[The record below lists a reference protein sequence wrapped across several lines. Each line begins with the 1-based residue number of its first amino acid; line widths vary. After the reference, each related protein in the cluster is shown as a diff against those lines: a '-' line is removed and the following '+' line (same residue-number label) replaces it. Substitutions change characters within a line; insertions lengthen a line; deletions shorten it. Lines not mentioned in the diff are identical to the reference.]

1 MCSSDLTLTLGTT
14 AFTTDGLVNGDTVTD
29 VTLTSA
35 GAADTATV
43 GSYDVTPS
51 TAIGSGLTNYAIS
64 YVTGTL
70 TVGAKALTITAD
82 ARSKTYGATL
92 TLGTSA
98 FTTDGLVNGD
108 TVTDVTL
115 ASDGAAATAIVGSY
129 DVTPSTA
136 IGSGLTNYAITYT
149 NGTLTIGTRT
159 LTITG
164 IAGVKIGRAH
174 V

>member
-1 MCSSDLTLTLGTT
+1 MQKLQSTPQVPGFPRL
-14 AFTTDGLVNGDTVTD
+14 A
-29 VTLTSA
+29 SA

-70 TVGAKALTITAD
+70 SVGTKALTITAD

-108 TVTDVTL
+108 TQSNFTTAPTCTTDYTVLDNVGQTP
-115 ASDGAAATAIVGSY
+115 ATRC
-129 DVTPSTA
+129 TA
-136 IGSGLTNYAITYT
+136 NPP
-149 NGTLTIGTRT
+149 
-159 LTITG
+159 
-164 IAGVKIGRAH
+164 
-174 V
+174 